1 MPIAEIAG
9 ITSTAKNAVDM
20 LDRLDVLEKVKNKL
34 FNNPDRAAKHLVRVL
49 SEIEV
54 VYRELERQIL
64 ILSTLEFEPAREL
77 RKSRTYLRRL
87 KNQGLRKQISDARNS
102 CGQIKNIHRRYLTGW
117 FNRALSKREV
127 QSLNSLFDH
136 MSILDDSLV
145 GVMWGL
151 SDGLRAAAEQIL
163 TAVDRTIPRQRS
175 SISCRSPKPRSQCRR
190 TWLRSQRSDLVAA
203 FAKWTGQQASFE
215 RVPLHVGGPH

>member
-9 ITSTAKNAVDM
+9 LASTAKNAADT
-20 LDRLDVLEKVKNKL
+20 LDRLGVLEKVKTKL
-34 FNNPDRAAKHLVRVL
+34 FNSPDRAAKYLVRVL
-49 SEIEV
+49 SEIEI

-64 ILSTLEFEPAREL
+64 TLSTLEFEPASEL

-117 FNRALSKREV
+117 FNRALNKKEV
-127 QSLNSLFDH
+127 QSLDSLFDH

-151 SDGLRAAAEQIL
+151 SDRLRVAAQKIL
-163 TAVDRTIPRQRS
+163 TAVDANEPKTAREYIRS
-175 SISCRSPKPRSQCRR
+175 EERR
-190 TWLRSQRSDLVAA
+190 FDSTLQKLNRKLTKLTDLKGD
-203 FAKWTGQQASFE
+203 FI
-215 RVPLHVGGPH
+215 RIGGAL

>member
-9 ITSTAKNAVDM
+9 ITSTAKNAVDT

-54 VYRELERQIL
+54 VYRELERPIL
-64 ILSTLEFEPAREL
+64 ILSTLEFEPARQP

-151 SDGLRAAAEQIL
+151 SDRLRAAAERIL
-163 TAVDRTIPRQRS
+163 TAVDANDPKTAQQYIRS
-175 SISCRSPKPRSQCRR
+175 EERR
-190 TWLRSQRSDLVAA
+190 FDSTVQKLNRKLAKLTDLKGDFIRMSGA
-203 FAKWTGQQASFE
+203 
-215 RVPLHVGGPH
+215 L

>member
-9 ITSTAKNAVDM
+9 ITSTAKNAVDT

-87 KNQGLRKQISDARNS
+87 KNQGLRKQIPRRPEQLWTNQEHPSTLPDWMVQPCTEQEGSTVFELAVRSHVHPGRQSGGRNVGPLRQAES
-102 CGQIKNIHRRYLTGW
+102 GGGTNSNGSRR
-117 FNRALSKREV
+117 E
-127 QSLNSLFDH
+127 
-136 MSILDDSLV
+136 
-145 GVMWGL
+145 
-151 SDGLRAAAEQIL
+151 
-163 TAVDRTIPRQRS
+163 
-175 SISCRSPKPRSQCRR
+175 
-190 TWLRSQRSDLVAA
+190 
-203 FAKWTGQQASFE
+203 
-215 RVPLHVGGPH
+215 

>member
-9 ITSTAKNAVDM
+9 ITSTAKNAVDT
-20 LDRLDVLEKVKNKL
+20 LDRLDLLEKVKNKL

-64 ILSTLEFEPAREL
+64 ILSTLEFDPAREL

-151 SDGLRAAAEQIL
+151 SDRLRAAAEQIL
-163 TAVDRTIPRQRS
+163 TAVDAND
-175 SISCRSPKPRSQCRR
+175 PKTAQQYILS
-190 TWLRSQRSDLVAA
+190 
-203 FAKWTGQQASFE
+203 FAKTS
-215 RVPLHVGGPH
+215 